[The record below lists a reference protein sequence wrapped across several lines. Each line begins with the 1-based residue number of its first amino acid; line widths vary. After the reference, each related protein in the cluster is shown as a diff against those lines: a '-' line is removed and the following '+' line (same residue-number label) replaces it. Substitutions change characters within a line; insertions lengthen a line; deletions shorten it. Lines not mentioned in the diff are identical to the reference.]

1 MDLLN
6 LLDGYRPFE
15 GIVKNLDN
23 TPVSVA
29 GVAETA
35 QAQLV
40 ASVSAK
46 TESNALIITYSDM
59 EARSVLSDLRL
70 YTDNA
75 VLFPSK
81 EYVFYNIETMGR
93 ANENARL
100 AVLDKI
106 ERGGV
111 TVVASVDALMTY
123 TAD

>member
-46 TESNALIITYSDM
+46 TESNALIITYS
-59 EARSVLSDLRL
+59 AAS
-70 YTDNA
+70 A
-75 VLFPSK
+75 VSHR
-81 EYVFYNIETMGR
+81 IH
-93 ANENARL
+93 
-100 AVLDKI
+100 
-106 ERGGV
+106 
-111 TVVASVDALMTY
+111 S
-123 TAD
+123 

>member
-40 ASVSAK
+40 ASVWQKQSQ
-46 TESNALIITYSDM
+46 M
-59 EARSVLSDLRL
+59 RL
-70 YTDNA
+70 
-75 VLFPSK
+75 L
-81 EYVFYNIETMGR
+81 
-93 ANENARL
+93 
-100 AVLDKI
+100 
-106 ERGGV
+106 
-111 TVVASVDALMTY
+111 
-123 TAD
+123 